1 MGHGGSPQ
9 GQANETSAQPSRAP
23 TGDALPP
30 LTGTIFQANPQLPSP
45 SGPVRR
51 LKGSQYGQKG
61 SLSDALKQKNDKF
74 VAVRTAA

>member
-30 LTGTIFQANPQLPSP
+30 IAGTIFQANPQLPSP

-51 LKGSQYGQKG
+51 LKGSQYG
-61 SLSDALKQKNDKF
+61 
-74 VAVRTAA
+74 